1 MKKRRQDFLKKIRL
15 KEEEM
20 TMFSMEDWEK
30 IMIEEVKRR
39 WENRRKELEEIEEK
53 IEIRKNKKE
62 ERRKRVI
69 RERRCFVCGI
79 FGYMA
84 HYCRNRE
91 EDKGLVQ
98 VPKNRFEV
106 LRDRVMERGER
117 SGKEIIKERRE
128 ILKKDK
134 VKKEKKMKKEKI
146 EKKEKMREDKEEK
159 IEEEREVEMQGFS
172 RGEILRGRY
181 PLAWWKVLCYE
192 CGGIGHKRSDYR
204 KKIEKKIE
212 EKDKREIDK
221 EEMKKQ
227 EVKKK

>member
-1 MKKRRQDFLKKIRL
+1 
-15 KEEEM
+15 M
-20 TMFSMEDWEK
+20 TMFSMEDWKK
-30 IMIEEVKRR
+30 IMIEEVERR

-53 IEIRKNKKE
+53 IEIKKNKKE

-79 FGYMA
+79 FGYIA
-84 HYCRNRE
+84 HYCRNRK

-117 SGKEIIKERRE
+117 SGKEIVKERRE
-128 ILKKDK
+128 ILKKEK
-134 VKKEKKMKKEKI
+134 IKKKMKMKKEKI
-146 EKKEKMREDKEEK
+146 EKKEKTREDKKEK
-159 IEEEREVEMQGFS
+159 IKGEREVEMQGFS

-192 CGGIGHKRSDYR
+192 CGEIGHKRSDYR
-204 KKIEKKIE
+204 KKIEKKEEKIE
-212 EKDKREIDK
+212 EKNKREINE